1 MTIPLMTSPG
11 SATATAE
18 LQQACKQIR
27 DLYGEKVMHVAL
39 VLHNASRLMQI
50 VGQHAPKVCVA
61 LEPFFEGIMQNAAY
75 AGGVRQREVKSAALL
90 LAEME
95 QRIFAGLEAAGD
107 PGGIFKIQ
115 LEEPQ

>member
-1 MTIPLMTSPG
+1 
-11 SATATAE
+11 
-18 LQQACKQIR
+18 
-27 DLYGEKVMHVAL
+27 
-39 VLHNASRLMQI
+39 
-50 VGQHAPKVCVA
+50 
-61 LEPFFEGIMQNAAY
+61 MQNAAY